1 MNAHGSSL
9 DESTHARGRPCASGP
24 GRALSRLEPWLLLLL
39 AENPAHGYEL
49 LEHLKA
55 LPEAPNADRGH
66 LYRTLRRLEE
76 QGLVTSTWQVP
87 QAGAARHTY
96 TLSADGL
103 QALDAWAGRAL
114 AAAAVPRNASRRS
127 RKPSS
132 RASAARMW
140 PAQASSACRPSADRV
155 YVCRAAPA

>member
-9 DESTHARGRPCASGP
+9 DESTRGRGRPCASGP

-49 LEHLKA
+49 LERLKV
-55 LPEAPNADRGH
+55 LPEAPTADRGH

-76 QGLVTSTWQVP
+76 QGLVSSTWQMP

-103 QALDAWAGRAL
+103 QALDAWAGHIRAAL
-114 AAAAVPRNASRRS
+114 ARLEGFLERREALRGTAAAA
-127 RKPSS
+127 
-132 RASAARMW
+132 SAR
-140 PAQASSACRPSADRV
+140 PAEESPHCQ
-155 YVCRAAPA
+155 

>member
-1 MNAHGSSL
+1 MNVQDSSPE
-9 DESTHARGRPCASGP
+9 DPAPASGRPCASGP

-49 LEHLKA
+49 LERLKV

-87 QAGAARHTY
+87 QAV
-96 TLSADGL
+96 
-103 QALDAWAGRAL
+103 RA
-114 AAAAVPRNASRRS
+114 
-127 RKPSS
+127 
-132 RASAARMW
+132 
-140 PAQASSACRPSADRV
+140 
-155 YVCRAAPA
+155 